1 MTFKLPDIEELK
13 NLAAGLNLP
22 LDEPKARLLLEYLQP
37 FSGGYEYIDGCGE
50 ELPVSPWGGREYRY
64 PRPDENPFGAWLL
77 KCHIKGASTGPLS
90 GRRVAVKDN
99 IFVADLPLTNG
110 SDALADLVADFDAT
124 VVDRVLNAGADIVGK
139 TVCEYLCLSGG
150 SATSTNGI
158 VQNPRKP
165 GYSTGGSSSGS
176 AALVAAG
183 EVDMALGTDQGG
195 SVRIPASWTG
205 VVGMKATR
213 GAVPFSGGVPI
224 EASIEYIGPLTYNVA
239 DNALFLEALADDGVG
254 DRPDYTCDLE
264 KGAAGLKIAVLKEGF
279 GWPSSALGVDQ
290 CVRSAASQ
298 FASLGAE
305 VGEISIPE
313 HLNGTAL
320 WGAVVTD
327 GYWQTVRLNGVGYN
341 HEDIYSPA
349 LYKAMQDWTARANN
363 APINAQLL
371 WLLGRHM
378 ESYQGR
384 YYARAKNLVRKLRT
398 SYDRSLQEYD
408 LLLMPT
414 TVTTAARNPAS
425 QQDAGADEIM
435 ATAFGNTLN
444 TCQFNA
450 TGHPAISIPCGHVD
464 GLPVGLMLVGRYH
477 AEQTI
482 YRAAYAFEQST
493 DWRELRNLAGTTG
506 S

>member
-1 MTFKLPDIEELK
+1 MTFKLPDVEELK

-22 LDEPKARLLLEYLQP
+22 LDEPKAQVLLEYLQP
-37 FSGGYEYIDGCGE
+37 FAAGYEYIDGCGD
-50 ELPVSPWGGREYRY
+50 ELPVSPWGGREYRS

-77 KCHIKGASTGPLS
+77 KCHIRGAPTGPLS
-90 GRRVAVKDN
+90 GRKVAVKDN

-110 SDALADLVADFDAT
+110 SGALAGLVADFDAAS
-124 VVDRVLNAGADIVGK
+124 VDRLLNAGADIVGK
-139 TVCEYLCLSGG
+139 TVCEYMCLSGG
-150 SATSTNGI
+150 SATSANGI

-213 GAVPFSGGVPI
+213 GVVPFSGGIPM
-224 EASIEYIGPLTYNVA
+224 EASIEYIGPLTHNVA
-239 DNALFLEALADDGVG
+239 DNARFLEALADDGEG
-254 DRPDYTCDLE
+254 DRPDYTCELE

-279 GWPSSALGVDQ
+279 GWPSSMAEVDRRA
-290 CVRSAASQ
+290 RSAAAQ
-298 FASLGAE
+298 FAALGATVE
-305 VGEISIPE
+305 EISVPG
-313 HLNGTAL
+313 HLDGPAL

-327 GYWQTVRLNGVGYN
+327 GFWQTVRMNGVGYN
-341 HEDIYSPA
+341 HEDVYSPA
-349 LYKAMQDWTARANN
+349 LYRAMQDWTARVAD
-363 APINAQLL
+363 APVNAQLL
-371 WLLGRHM
+371 WLLARHV
-378 ESYQGR
+378 ETYRGR
-384 YYARAKNLVRKLRT
+384 YYARAKNLVRKLRAN
-398 SYDRSLQEYD
+398 YDESLREYD

-414 TVTTAARNPAS
+414 TVATAARNPGS
-425 QQDAGADEIM
+425 QQDASNDEIM

-450 TGHPAISIPCGHVD
+450 TGHPAISIPCGQVD
-464 GLPVGLMLVGRYH
+464 GLPVGLMLVGRHH

-482 YRAAYAFEQST
+482 YRAAHAFEQST
-493 DWRELRNLAGTTG
+493 DWRERK
-506 S
+506 